1 MYIIYTLINS
11 TATLC
16 PQQYE
21 YEETPC
27 VYFQLLLSGSSVI
40 TGITGKLSSHCFQ
53 LLPLLLS
60 FLLSFAA
67 SSCSPWPRHSLPPLL
82 PFHCCRASLP
92 APLLAAAVDDCQG
105 QVLLLLNLHV
115 LQVLRVKQLSRLD
128 VRQVRDVFE
137 VWLRGAEGEAGYTRA
152 GSCCSFWGCLE
163 GWRSAGEE
171 GTKCCEGGNE

>member
-1 MYIIYTLINS
+1 MYMFSKNS
-11 TATLC
+11 TTIQIC
-16 PQQYE
+16 PQQRK

-27 VYFQLLLSGSSVI
+27 VCFKLLLRSSSVI

-53 LLPLLLS
+53 ILPLLLS

-67 SSCSPWPRHSLPPLL
+67 SSYSSWPRHSLPPLL
-82 PFHCCRASLP
+82 SFHCCRASLP
-92 APLLAAAVDDCQG
+92 APLLPAAVDDCQG

-152 GSCCSFWGCLE
+152 GSCCSYWGCVK
-163 GWRSAGEE
+163 GWWRAGEE
-171 GTKCCEGGNE
+171 GTKGCEGGNE